1 MQKLKESGV
10 RMGIGTNM
18 TAYIQYRKLER
29 LGLSAYPDWIVTSEE
44 AGAEKPDRRFFD
56 LCIQKSGCA
65 PEECLFVGDH
75 PQGDAKGSLAAGMHA
90 LLYGAH
96 GAECPEAIS
105 VKNYRT
111 VLEAADLTEF
121 VAWSEKRMAK

>member
-1 MQKLKESGV
+1 
-10 RMGIGTNM
+10 
-18 TAYIQYRKLER
+18 
-29 LGLSAYPDWIVTSEE
+29 
-44 AGAEKPDRRFFD
+44 
-56 LCIQKSGCA
+56 
-65 PEECLFVGDH
+65 
-75 PQGDAKGSLAAGMHA
+75 MHA

-96 GAECPEAIS
+96 GEECPEAIS

>member
-1 MQKLKESGV
+1 M
-10 RMGIGTNM
+10 
-18 TAYIQYRKLER
+18 
-29 LGLSAYPDWIVTSEE
+29 
-44 AGAEKPDRRFFD
+44 
-56 LCIQKSGCA
+56 C